1 MIRATL
7 AAMLRRGALLA
18 ALVGAV
24 LVPAA
29 SAGTTR
35 RVKLS
40 LVPLPKSALGAA
52 GKSLALTH
60 DSGVVSNGTAAGKS
74 SSGTPSTFNN
84 LGRVTGYDLTYGNPF
99 SGGTGV
105 TEIASGVEQ
114 YQTAAGAKKGL
125 AFWRKDDAQIT
136 SLEQYGITVALKVVK
151 APTVGTRRFGWGTT
165 LTFPNV
171 APIASVDEQVAD
183 GKYVLD
189 VSVTARSVSAASR
202 QAAKLLRALDQ
213 RLQLAEKGRLRA
225 KPVKLLP
232 RLKAGPPAGGPDL
245 STLTLSSSDLTGT
258 VTVRDHVYVVDP
270 EALSA
275 YMFDM
280 NPAGQYNDLSQE
292 IEWYATATEA
302 TVITS
307 LEQAIVASEFGALI
321 GATPTVTAVDL
332 SSIVDH
338 AQGEILQFSVNGQSV
353 YIGMVGLSRGQASDV
368 VLVTST
374 SPLQAS
380 QVQSLAQAAA
390 THLDAGVTG

>member
-1 MIRATL
+1 MF
-7 AAMLRRGALLA
+7 RRGLVVA

-24 LVPAA
+24 LAPAA
-29 SAGTTR
+29 SASTAH

-60 DSGVVSNGTAAGKS
+60 DSGVVSNAAAAVKS
-74 SSGTPSTFNN
+74 SSGTPRTFNN
-84 LGRVTGYDLTYGNPF
+84 LGRVSGYDLSYGDPF
-99 SGGTGV
+99 SGGSGV
-105 TEIASGVEQ
+105 TQIASGVEQ
-114 YQTAAGAKKGL
+114 YRTAAGAKKGL

-151 APTVGTRRFGWGTT
+151 APALGTRRFGWGTT

-189 VSVTARSVSAASR
+189 VSVTAGSISAASR
-202 QAAKLLRALDQ
+202 QAAKLLRGLDQ

-232 RLKAGPPAGGPDL
+232 PLKAGPPTGGPDL
-245 STLTLSSSDLTGT
+245 ATLTLTSSDLTGT
-258 VTVRDHVYVVDP
+258 VTVGEHAYVVDS

-275 YMFDM
+275 YVLDL

-292 IEWYATATEA
+292 IEWYATANEA
-302 TVITS
+302 TVITR
-307 LEQAIVASEFGALI
+307 LEQALVASEFGTLI
-321 GATPTVTAVDL
+321 GSTPTGTPVDV
-332 SSIVDH
+332 SSVGDN
-338 AQGEILQFSVNGQSV
+338 AQGEILQFSLNGQSV
-353 YIGMVGLSRGQASDV
+353 YIGMVGLSRGQASDFAIF
-368 VLVTST
+368 TSA

-380 QVQSLAQAAA
+380 DVQGVAHAAA
-390 THLDAGVTG
+390 SRLDAGVTG

>member
-1 MIRATL
+1 MF
-7 AAMLRRGALLA
+7 RRGVLLA

-29 SAGTTR
+29 SASTAH

-60 DSGVVSNGTAAGKS
+60 DSGVVSNASAASNS
-74 SSGTPSTFNN
+74 SSGTPSSFKK
-84 LGRVTGYDLTYGNPF
+84 LGRVSGYDLTYGDPF
-99 SGGTGV
+99 RGGTGV

-114 YQTAAGAKKGL
+114 YKTAADAKKGL

-136 SLEQYGITVALKVVK
+136 SLEQYGISVALKAVK
-151 APTVGTRRFGWGTT
+151 APAIGTGRFGWGTT
-165 LTFPNV
+165 LTFPNG

-189 VSVTARSVSAASR
+189 VSVTAGSVSAASR
-202 QAAKLLRALDQ
+202 QAGKLLRALDQ
-213 RLQLAEKGRLRA
+213 RLQLAERSRLRA
-225 KPVKLLP
+225 KPVRLLP
-232 RLKAGPPAGGPDL
+232 PLKAGPPTGGPDL
-245 STLTLSSSDLTGT
+245 ATLTLTSSDLTGT
-258 VTVRDHVYVVDP
+258 VTVGDHAYVVDP

-275 YMFDM
+275 YMLDM
-280 NPAGQYNDLSQE
+280 NPAGQYDDLSQE
-292 IEWYATATEA
+292 IEWYATANEA

-321 GATPTVTAVDL
+321 GVTPTVTPVDV
-332 SSIVDH
+332 SSVGDN

-353 YIGMVGLSRGQASDV
+353 YIGMVGLSRGQASDL
-368 VLVTST
+368 VLFTRT

-380 QVQSLAQAAA
+380 DVQSVAQAAA